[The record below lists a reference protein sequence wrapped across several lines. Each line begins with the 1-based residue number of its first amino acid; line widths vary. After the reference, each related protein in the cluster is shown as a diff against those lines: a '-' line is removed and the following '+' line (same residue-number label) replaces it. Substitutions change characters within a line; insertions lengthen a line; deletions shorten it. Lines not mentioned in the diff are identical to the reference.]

1 MSVIGD
7 GRCRLLVRHL
17 NFRRPAWRHA
27 FIRPAVAC
35 SRKFSSTASSHSTTA
50 SGVRVSRLFTALL
63 ALGIGATG
71 LGLYEFYT
79 SFTLWPEQVRG
90 DLRAGIKARN
100 QGDLSLSE
108 RYITR
113 AFQTALSLPYQ
124 TFAPDPYLKLS
135 GIASLLSEVAL
146 DRRSREAL
154 QIAWEIGAGPSEQH
168 SPLPNAEKK
177 SSAVVEGA
185 PGWSSYT
192 LSNEERLRRVA
203 LAYKLGQLAS
213 ERDLE
218 EEEKWLLWAV
228 EEVLRLSGLGM
239 TNAKSDTNTRMH
251 ENAGSS
257 ALEDLELPPWMSKT
271 DLGAPLEALG
281 ALYAKKGRIEYAMP
295 LYLQAISLL
304 LPPKANNVSIEDRCR
319 AAQLMNNLSELI
331 MRRPPAPEVRAQ
343 AEAWARQALGIIERA
358 QAQPRSS
365 QWFGWGQPAD
375 DGRDVCEHAL
385 GVVLFNLGSLREM
398 TSDLDGAKKLFE
410 KSAEQCS
417 KVGIREGVVEAQE
430 ALRRVEKMKKVG

>member
-1 MSVIGD
+1 MSAIRD
-7 GRCRLLVRHL
+7 GQCKLVRRL
-17 NFRRPAWRHA
+17 NSRPVRCQVITRPA
-27 FIRPAVAC
+27 AC
-35 SRKFSSTASSHSTTA
+35 RRFSSTAPPQSSTTG
-50 SGVRVSRLFTALL
+50 GVRVSRLFTALL
-63 ALGIGATG
+63 ALGIGATS

-135 GIASLLSEVAL
+135 GIASLLSEVASE
-146 DRRSREAL
+146 RRSREAL
-154 QIAWEIGAGPSEQH
+154 QIVWELGAGPSEQH
-168 SPLPNAEKK
+168 SSLPDAEKTPND
-177 SSAVVEGA
+177 AVEGA

-192 LSNEERLRRVA
+192 LRKEERLRRVA

-213 ERDLE
+213 ERNMD
-218 EEEKWLLWAV
+218 EEEKWLIWAV
-228 EEVLRLSGLGM
+228 EEVLKLSGLGI
-239 TNAKSDTNTRMH
+239 TNADSDTNTK
-251 ENAGSS
+251 AS
-257 ALEDLELPPWMSKT
+257 ALEDLELPTWMSKT

-281 ALYAKKGRIEYAMP
+281 TLYAKKGRIEYAIP

-331 MRRPPAPEVRAQ
+331 MRRPPTPEVRAQ
-343 AEAWARQALGIIERA
+343 AEAWAGQALGIIEQA

-365 QWFGWGQPAD
+365 QWFGWGQAPD
-375 DGRDVCEHAL
+375 DGREVCEQAL

-398 TSDLDGAKKLFE
+398 TCDLDGAKKLFE

-430 ALRRVEKMKKVG
+430 ALRRVEKMKKVA

>member
-1 MSVIGD
+1 MAAIRD
-7 GRCRLLVRHL
+7 GQCRLVRRL
-17 NFRRPAWRHA
+17 NSRPAWRQV
-27 FIRPAVAC
+27 ITRPVAC
-35 SRKFSSTASSHSTTA
+35 RGFSSTAPPHSTVG
-50 SGVRVSRLFTALL
+50 GVRVSKLFTALL

-124 TFAPDPYLKLS
+124 TFAPYPYLKLS
-135 GIASLLSEVAL
+135 GIASLLSEVAS
-146 DRRSREAL
+146 DRHSREAL
-154 QIAWEIGAGPSEQH
+154 QIAWELGAGPSEQH
-168 SPLPNAEKK
+168 SPLPNAEKTP
-177 SSAVVEGA
+177 STVVEGV
-185 PGWSSYT
+185 PGWSCYT
-192 LSNEERLRRVA
+192 LCKEERLRRVA
-203 LAYKLGQLAS
+203 LAYKLSQMAS
-213 ERDLE
+213 ERDLD
-218 EEEKWLLWAV
+218 EEEKWLIWAV

-239 TNAKSDTNTRMH
+239 TKANSDANIKAQENT
-251 ENAGSS
+251 GSS
-257 ALEDLELPPWMSKT
+257 ALEDLELPSWMSKT

-304 LPPKANNVSIEDRCR
+304 LPPKENNVSVEDRCR

-331 MRRPPAPEVRAQ
+331 MRRPPTPEVRAQ

-358 QAQPRSS
+358 QAQPKSS

-375 DGRDVCEHAL
+375 DGREVCEQAL

-398 TSDLDGAKKLFE
+398 SSDLDGAKKLFE

-417 KVGIREGVVEAQE
+417 KMGIREGVVEAQE

>member
-1 MSVIGD
+1 MSAIRNGQ
-7 GRCRLLVRHL
+7 RRLVRRLHS
-17 NFRRPAWRHA
+17 RPAWRQLVVT
-27 FIRPAVAC
+27 RPAA
-35 SRKFSSTASSHSTTA
+35 SRSFSSTAPQSPTG
-50 SGVRVSRLFTALL
+50 GVHVSKLFAALL

-108 RYITR
+108 RYILR
-113 AFQTALSLPYQ
+113 AFQTAVLLPYQ

-135 GIASLLSEVAL
+135 GIASLLSEVAS
-146 DRRSREAL
+146 DRHSREAL
-154 QIAWEIGAGPSEQH
+154 RLAWELGAGPSEQH
-168 SPLPNAEKK
+168 PPLPDAEKK
-177 SSAVVEGA
+177 SSVVEEGA

-192 LSNEERLRRVA
+192 LSNEERVRRVA

-213 ERDLE
+213 ERDLD
-218 EEEKWLLWAV
+218 EEEKWLVWAV

-239 TNAKSDTNTRMH
+239 TNAKSDS
-251 ENAGSS
+251 GSS
-257 ALEDLELPPWMSKT
+257 ALEDLELPSWMSKT

-281 ALYAKKGRIEYAMP
+281 ALYAKKGKIEYAVP

-304 LPPKANNVSIEDRCR
+304 LPRKENNVSVEHQCR

-331 MRRPPAPEVRAQ
+331 MRRPPTPEVRAQ
-343 AEAWARQALGIIERA
+343 AEAWAHQALGIIERA
-358 QAQPRSS
+358 QAQPRSP

-375 DGRDVCEHAL
+375 DGREICEQAL
-385 GVVLFNLGSLREM
+385 GVVFFNLGSLREM

-417 KVGIREGVVEAQE
+417 NVGMREGVVEAQE
-430 ALRRVEKMKKVG
+430 ALRRVGKAKKVG

>member
-1 MSVIGD
+1 MPAIKDCGH
-7 GRCRLLVRHL
+7 RLVRRV
-17 NFRRPAWRHA
+17 NSRPAWRVT
-27 FIRPAVAC
+27 RPAAC
-35 SRKFSSTASSHSTTA
+35 RFFSSAAPPQSTTG
-50 SGVRVSRLFTALL
+50 GVRVSKLFTALL
-63 ALGIGATG
+63 ALGVGATG

-135 GIASLLSEVAL
+135 GIASLLSEVAS

-154 QIAWEIGAGPSEQH
+154 QIAWELGAGPSEPH
-168 SPLPNAEKK
+168 SPLPDAEKT
-177 SSAVVEGA
+177 SSGVTEGA

-203 LAYKLGQLAS
+203 LAYKLGQLSS
-213 ERDLE
+213 ERDVD
-218 EEEKWLLWAV
+218 EEEKWLIWAV
-228 EEVLRLSGLGM
+228 EEVLRLSVLGM
-239 TNAKSDTNTRMH
+239 THANSDMNTKTH
-251 ENAGSS
+251 ENSESS
-257 ALEDLELPPWMSKT
+257 ALEELELPSWMSKT

-304 LPPKANNVSIEDRCR
+304 LPPKANNVPIEDRCR

-331 MRRPPAPEVRAQ
+331 MRRPPTPEVRAQ

-365 QWFGWGQPAD
+365 RWFGWGQPAD
-375 DGRDVCEHAL
+375 DGREVCEQAL

-398 TSDLDGAKKLFE
+398 SSDLDGARKLFE
-410 KSAEQCS
+410 KSAEQCG

-430 ALRRVEKMKKVG
+430 ALRRVEKAKKVG

>member
-1 MSVIGD
+1 MA
-7 GRCRLLVRHL
+7 CRG
-17 NFRRPAWRHA
+17 
-27 FIRPAVAC
+27 
-35 SRKFSSTASSHSTTA
+35 FSSTASPQSTTG
-50 SGVRVSRLFTALL
+50 GVRVSKLFTALL
-63 ALGIGATG
+63 ALGVGATG

-100 QGDLSLSE
+100 QGDLYLSE
-108 RYITR
+108 RYVTR

-124 TFAPDPYLKLS
+124 TFAPEPYLKLS
-135 GIASLLSEVAL
+135 GIASLLSEVAS

-154 QIAWEIGAGPSEQH
+154 QITWELGAGPSEQH
-168 SPLPNAEKK
+168 SPLPDAKK
-177 SSAVVEGA
+177 TSSAVVEGA
-185 PGWSSYT
+185 PGWLSYT
-192 LSNEERLRRVA
+192 LSDEERLRRVA

-213 ERDLE
+213 ERDLD
-218 EEEKWLLWAV
+218 EEEKWLIWAV

-239 TNAKSDTNTRMH
+239 TNVNSDTNTKVH
-251 ENAGSS
+251 ENSGSS

-281 ALYAKKGRIEYAMP
+281 ALYAKKGKIEYAMP

-304 LPPKANNVSIEDRCR
+304 LPPKINNVPIEDRCR

-331 MRRPPAPEVRAQ
+331 MRRPPTPEVRAQ

-358 QAQPRSS
+358 QTQPRSS

-375 DGRDVCEHAL
+375 DGRDVCEQAL

-430 ALRRVEKMKKVG
+430 ALRRVEKMRKKVG

>member
-1 MSVIGD
+1 MSAIRD
-7 GRCRLLVRHL
+7 GHCRLVRRL
-17 NFRRPAWRHA
+17 NSRPAWCQA
-27 FIRPAVAC
+27 VTRPAAC
-35 SRKFSSTASSHSTTA
+35 RGFSSTAPPQSATG
-50 SGVRVSRLFTALL
+50 GVRVSKLFTALL

-135 GIASLLSEVAL
+135 GITSLLSEVAS

-154 QIAWEIGAGPSEQH
+154 QIVWELGAGPSKQH
-168 SPLPNAEKK
+168 SPLPDGPDPEKTP
-177 SSAVVEGA
+177 SAVVDEA
-185 PGWSSYT
+185 PGWSSCT

-213 ERDLE
+213 ERDVD
-218 EEEKWLLWAV
+218 EEEKWLIWAV
-228 EEVLRLSGLGM
+228 EEVLRLSGLGV
-239 TNAKSDTNTRMH
+239 TNANLDMNTKVR
-251 ENAGSS
+251 ENSGSS
-257 ALEDLELPPWMSKT
+257 ALEELELPSWMSKT

-281 ALYAKKGRIEYAMP
+281 ALYAKKGKIEYAMP

-304 LPPKANNVSIEDRCR
+304 LPPKANNVPIEDRCR
-319 AAQLMNNLSELI
+319 AAQLMNNLSEI
-331 MRRPPAPEVRAQ
+331 RAQ

-358 QAQPRSS
+358 QTQPRSS
-365 QWFGWGQPAD
+365 QLFGWGQPAD
-375 DGRDVCEHAL
+375 DGREVCEQAL
-385 GVVLFNLGSLREM
+385 GVVLFNLGSLREIS
-398 TSDLDGAKKLFE
+398 SDLDGARELFE

-430 ALRRVEKMKKVG
+430 ALRRVEKAKKVS

>member
-7 GRCRLLVRHL
+7 SHYRLLVRHF
-17 NFRRPAWRHA
+17 NFRPAWRHA
-27 FIRPAVAC
+27 VIRPALAC
-35 SRKFSSTASSHSTTA
+35 RTRHSSTASPHSTTA
-50 SGVRVSRLFTALL
+50 GGVRVSRLFTALL

-71 LGLYEFYT
+71 LGLYDFYT

-124 TFAPDPYLKLS
+124 TLAPDPYLKLS

-168 SPLPNAEKK
+168 SPLPDT
-177 SSAVVEGA
+177 S
-185 PGWSSYT
+185 GWSSYT

-213 ERDLE
+213 ERDLD

-239 TNAKSDTNTRMH
+239 TNASSDTNTRMH
-251 ENAGSS
+251 ENSGSS
-257 ALEDLELPPWMSKT
+257 ALDDLELPSWMSKT

-331 MRRPPAPEVRAQ
+331 MRRPPAPEIRAQ

>member
-1 MSVIGD
+1 MSAIRD
-7 GRCRLLVRHL
+7 GQCRLVRRL
-17 NFRRPAWRHA
+17 NSRLAWRQVVT
-27 FIRPAVAC
+27 RPAVC
-35 SRKFSSTASSHSTTA
+35 RGFSSTTPPQSTIG
-50 SGVRVSRLFTALL
+50 GVRVSKLFAALL
-63 ALGIGATG
+63 TLGIGATG

-135 GIASLLSEVAL
+135 GIASLLSEVAS
-146 DRRSREAL
+146 DR
-154 QIAWEIGAGPSEQH
+154 AGPSEQN
-168 SPLPNAEKK
+168 SPLPDAEKTP
-177 SSAVVEGA
+177 STVVEGA

-213 ERDLE
+213 ERDLD
-218 EEEKWLLWAV
+218 EEKKWLIWAV

-239 TNAKSDTNTRMH
+239 TNANSDTNTKAH
-251 ENAGSS
+251 ENSGFS
-257 ALEDLELPPWMSKT
+257 ALEDLELPSWMSKT

-304 LPPKANNVSIEDRCR
+304 LPPKVNNVSIEDRCR

-331 MRRPPAPEVRAQ
+331 MRRPPTPEVRAQ

-358 QAQPRSS
+358 QVQPGSS

-375 DGRDVCEHAL
+375 DGREVCEQAL

-398 TSDLDGAKKLFE
+398 SSDLDGAKKLFE

>member
-1 MSVIGD
+1 MSAI
-7 GRCRLLVRHL
+7 RNSQRRLVRRL
-17 NFRRPAWRHA
+17 NSRPAWCQVVT
-27 FIRPAVAC
+27 RPAVC
-35 SRKFSSTASSHSTTA
+35 RGFSSTAPPQSTID
-50 SGVRVSRLFTALL
+50 GVRVSKLFAALL

-135 GIASLLSEVAL
+135 GVASLLSEVAS

-154 QIAWEIGAGPSEQH
+154 QIVWELGAGPSEQH
-168 SPLPNAEKK
+168 SPLPDAEKT

-213 ERDLE
+213 ERDVD
-218 EEEKWLLWAV
+218 EEEKWLIWAV
-228 EEVLRLSGLGM
+228 EEVMRLSGLGM
-239 TNAKSDTNTRMH
+239 TNPNSHMNTKAQ
-251 ENAGSS
+251 ENSGSG
-257 ALEDLELPPWMSKT
+257 ALEDLELPSWMSKT

-304 LPPKANNVSIEDRCR
+304 LLPKANNVSTEDRCR
-319 AAQLMNNLSELI
+319 AAQLMNNLSELV
-331 MRRPPAPEVRAQ
+331 MRRPSTPEVRGQ
-343 AEAWARQALGIIERA
+343 AEAWARQALGNIERV
-358 QAQPRSS
+358 QAQPRSL

-375 DGRDVCEHAL
+375 DGREVCEQAL

-410 KSAEQCS
+410 KSAAQCS
-417 KVGIREGVVEAQE
+417 KAGIREGVVEAQE

>member
-1 MSVIGD
+1 MSAILIRD
-7 GRCRLLVRHL
+7 GQRRLVRRL
-17 NFRRPAWRHA
+17 NSRPAWRQVVT
-27 FIRPAVAC
+27 RPAAC
-35 SRKFSSTASSHSTTA
+35 RDFSSAAPPQSTIG
-50 SGVRVSRLFTALL
+50 GVRVSKLFAALL

-135 GIASLLSEVAL
+135 GIASLLSEIV
-146 DRRSREAL
+146 
-154 QIAWEIGAGPSEQH
+154 WELGAGPSEQH
-168 SPLPNAEKK
+168 SPLPDAEKT

-213 ERDLE
+213 ERDLD
-218 EEEKWLLWAV
+218 EEEKWLIWAV

-239 TNAKSDTNTRMH
+239 TNANSDTNTKAH
-251 ENAGSS
+251 ENSGSS
-257 ALEDLELPPWMSKT
+257 ALKDLELPSWISKT

-281 ALYAKKGRIEYAMP
+281 ALYAKKSRIEYAMP

-304 LPPKANNVSIEDRCR
+304 LPPKVNNISIEDRCR

-331 MRRPPAPEVRAQ
+331 MRRPPTPEVRGQ

-365 QWFGWGQPAD
+365 QWE
-375 DGRDVCEHAL
+375 VCEQAL
-385 GVVLFNLGSLREM
+385 GVVLFNLGSFREM
-398 TSDLDGAKKLFE
+398 SSDLDGAKKLFE

>member
-1 MSVIGD
+1 MFTIRDSQ
-7 GRCRLLVRHL
+7 CRLVQHL
-17 NFRRPAWRHA
+17 NRLNSRPAWRRVVT
-27 FIRPAVAC
+27 RPVAC
-35 SRKFSSTASSHSTTA
+35 RGFSSAAPPQSTTG
-50 SGVRVSRLFTALL
+50 GVRVSKLFTALL

-90 DLRAGIKARN
+90 DLRAGIKAKN

-135 GIASLLSEVAL
+135 GIASLLSEVAS

-154 QIAWEIGAGPSEQH
+154 QITWDLGAGT
-168 SPLPNAEKK
+168 
-177 SSAVVEGA
+177 

-218 EEEKWLLWAV
+218 EEEKWLIWAV

-239 TNAKSDTNTRMH
+239 LNANSDTKTKAQ
-251 ENAGSS
+251 ENSGSS
-257 ALEDLELPPWMSKT
+257 ALEDLELPSWMSKT

-304 LPPKANNVSIEDRCR
+304 LPPKVNNVSIEDRCR

-331 MRRPPAPEVRAQ
+331 MRRPPTPEVRGQ
-343 AEAWARQALGIIERA
+343 AEAWARQALGVIERA

-365 QWFGWGQPAD
+365 QWEI
-375 DGRDVCEHAL
+375 CEHAL

>member
-1 MSVIGD
+1 MYFTKCIAPSAQCLQKSTTMSVIRHGH
-7 GRCRLLVRHL
+7 RLVRREVNHL
-17 NFRRPAWRHA
+17 NSRPAWCLVT
-27 FIRPAVAC
+27 RPAARRV
-35 SRKFSSTASSHSTTA
+35 FSSAAPPQSTTG
-50 SGVRVSRLFTALL
+50 GVRVSKLFTALL

-135 GIASLLSEVAL
+135 GIASLLSEVSS

-154 QIAWEIGAGPSEQH
+154 RIAWELGAGPSEQTH
-168 SPLPNAEKK
+168 PSPDAEKTP
-177 SSAVVEGA
+177 SPVAEGA

-192 LSNEERLRRVA
+192 LSDEERLRRVA
-203 LAYKLGQLAS
+203 LAYKLGQLSS
-213 ERDLE
+213 ERDVD
-218 EEEKWLLWAV
+218 EEEKWLIWAV
-228 EEVLRLSGLGM
+228 EEVLRLSGLG
-239 TNAKSDTNTRMH
+239 TKNADSDTNTKAH
-251 ENAGSS
+251 SNSGSS
-257 ALEDLELPPWMSKT
+257 ALEELDPPAWMSKT

-304 LPPKANNVSIEDRCR
+304 LPPKTHNVPVEDRCR

-331 MRRPPAPEVRAQ
+331 MRRPPTPEIRAQ
-343 AEAWARQALGIIERA
+343 AEAWARQALGVIERA
-358 QAQPRSS
+358 QAQAQPSS
-365 QWFGWGQPAD
+365 SRWFEWGQPAD
-375 DGRDVCEHAL
+375 DGREVCEQAL
-385 GVVLFNLGSLREM
+385 GVGALQFGELQRNVIRLRWCK
-398 TSDLDGAKKLFE
+398 GA
-410 KSAEQCS
+410 
-417 KVGIREGVVEAQE
+417 IREECRA
-430 ALRRVEKMKKVG
+430 M